1 MREMDQK
8 VIYLVI
14 IVAVCNY
21 LLRMVP
27 VVVLSK
33 VEIPKPLERFLNLT
47 PCAVIAVMVA
57 VGVFTPEQKV
67 DFSLDNI
74 YLLASVPTF
83 AVALHTRSLGWTL
96 LAGMLV
102 VALLRFCFC

>member
-8 VIYLVI
+8 VISLVI
-14 IVAVCNY
+14 IVAVLNY

-33 VEIPKPLERFLNLT
+33 VEIPKLLEKFLNLT

-57 VGVFTPEQKV
+57 TGVFAPDQKV
-67 DFSLDNI
+67 DFSLDNT
-74 YLLASVPTF
+74 YLLAFMPTF
-83 AVALHTRSLGWTL
+83 AVAVWTRSLGWTL

-102 VALLRFCFC
+102 VALLRLF